1 MNNFQKLFD
10 LIGALARQ
18 RFQVAE
24 QKFSG
29 LGLNHTEARLLTLLQ
44 KENGVATQ
52 ETLSNMLF
60 VDRSNAGRGLKRL
73 EQRGLISRREND
85 DDKRTKMVEL
95 TPDGRK
101 TVLELSEMRDV
112 MVQNFFGDLSE
123 EEVGTVIGLL
133 KRVLETP
140 DDKLS

>member
-73 EQRGLISRREND
+73 EHRGLISRREND
-85 DDKRTKMVEL
+85 EAKRTKMVEL